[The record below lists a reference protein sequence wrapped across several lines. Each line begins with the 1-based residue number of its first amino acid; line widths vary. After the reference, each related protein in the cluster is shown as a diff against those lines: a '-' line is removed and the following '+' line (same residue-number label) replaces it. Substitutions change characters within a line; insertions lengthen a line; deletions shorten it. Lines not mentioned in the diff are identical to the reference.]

1 MLEEL
6 CRTVKISDI
15 ERIYVNRMI
24 RMALKI
30 VKSEFLLKFH
40 KMEKVAYQLN
50 IPNNTVTLSGEQ
62 IFSFLEDFLSSLP

>member
-1 MLEEL
+1 
-6 CRTVKISDI
+6 
-15 ERIYVNRMI
+15 
-24 RMALKI
+24 MALKI